1 MKTNIKISHT
11 AYPDGCILY
20 PCEVS
25 KGKNTLPTVAVL
37 IIVLTYVVIIGSLL
51 LIYILSN

>member
-11 AYPDGCILY
+11 AYPDGCVLY